1 MSKYFSTIPGFPLS
15 LCRMTAFL
23 LFIYSCSAP
32 AKKNEQQGK
41 KITATKPPIIKK
53 PASSFEDTL
62 IIDRVS
68 AVFYTPD
75 SMQMIKIK
83 AVNEKAIF
91 EMIEHDC
98 YYQMRNAR
106 MVLKQYWPQVSI
118 IETSKARYLQFVK
131 EDKSNVFID
140 LNDKNDICGVFL
152 FDKKKK
158 PVLIDMPNVDTD
170 LGFYFKK

>member
-1 MSKYFSTIPGFPLS
+1 MSKYFSTIRKFSIS
-15 LCRMTAFL
+15 LCWIIAAL
-23 LFIYSCSAP
+23 LFIYSCSDP
-32 AKKNEQQGK
+32 AKKNEYQEGK
-41 KITATKPPIIKK
+41 KIAAKPPIIKK

-75 SMQMIKIK
+75 SLQMIKIK

-106 MVLKQYWPQVSI
+106 MVLKRYWPQVSI
-118 IETSKARYLQFVK
+118 IEISKARYLRFMK
-131 EDKSNVFID
+131 EDKRNVIID
-140 LNDKNDICGVFL
+140 LNEKNDICGVFL
-152 FDKKKK
+152 FDKKKN
-158 PVLIDMPNVDTD
+158 PVLIDMPNVDTE